1 MTQPTSP
8 APGTPAAPGAIADVL
23 PLSPLQEGLLFH
35 HALDGGETDVYGIQL
50 RVELLGRIDTERLRR
65 AASALLDRHPNL
77 RAGFL
82 HEELDQPVQFVPA
95 ETDLDWTHTDLT
107 KPVAGAGTGS
117 PNAGFV
123 PDTDSGS
130 PSAET
135 VLPNAEPVAGA
146 GTVPLTRESVMDG
159 GIGSPNAEPVSDAGT
174 GSPNA
179 GFVPDTDSVPLDAED
194 RVAEREFARGFDLSA
209 PPLIRFH
216 ALTTGPDRTVLV
228 ITAHHVLLDG
238 WSLPILARDLLRL
251 YEADGDGGAL
261 PAAPRYRN
269 HLAWLNGR
277 DHDSARK
284 AWAAALEG
292 LPGPTLLAPGRML
305 GAEEPGTGND
315 PSARTGSPESAAASV
330 ESRLGTT
337 ASQRLRALAA
347 DTGVTVNTVLQVTWA
362 LTLAVHTGREDVV
375 FGQPVSGRTPEL
387 PGAHETVGLFTNTL
401 PVRVRLDPA
410 EPLADL
416 LTRTRV
422 DQADLLDHQWT
433 GLAEVQRAAGH
444 GTLFDT
450 LLVVENYPLDEA
462 AARADHAGIRAG
474 DIRVRDATHYPATL
488 TVLPDDGPDLD
499 TVLRLDHLPGAVH
512 GAAARQ
518 LLDLFTRLLGQVC
531 ADPRRTPRELDLLTP
546 AQRTELASHN
556 GTAHPTTHSTLNA
569 LLAAAEREH
578 QDRPAVVTEDRELTY
593 RQLHDDA
600 ARLAGL
606 LREHGVGPESVVA
619 VALPRGADLVTA
631 FVAVVRAGGVL
642 LPLDLDHPPARL
654 ADMAERAGAVAV
666 VTTSGQ
672 RADLADLPAD
682 TARIELDAPET
693 RDRLAA
699 LPPLTWAQPHPDQLA
714 YTLFT
719 SGSTGRPKGVGVS
732 HRAITNRIEWTQ
744 AAYALTPEDR
754 VAQKTPVGF
763 DVSVWEFLWPL
774 AVGAAVVPARPDG
787 HRDPAYLV
795 GFLASQR
802 VTVCH
807 FVPAMLRLFL
817 DELPAGAGP
826 GRAPVTGSDLAS
838 AGRPDPASVPGSAT
852 GPLSA
857 SATTSDPVSATTS
870 DPEPVSASAGTSS
883 SGAVSTVISASAT
896 ASESAPVSALRLV
909 IASGEALGG
918 DLAHAFAAALPA
930 TRLENLYGPTEAAVD
945 VTSHPAAA
953 PGADPAPEHLPGGP
967 VPIGHPVW
975 NTTAHVLDHALRPV
989 PPEAVGELYL
999 GGVQL
1004 ARGYVGRPD
1013 LTASRFVADPSG
1025 PAGARLYRTGDLVR
1039 RRADG
1044 ALVYLGRSD
1053 DQVKINGVRVEPGEA
1068 EAVLRALN
1076 GVADAAVTVRTARS
1090 SGVTALA
1097 GYVVPAPR
1105 HTPDP
1110 DQLRAQLAT
1119 ALPPA
1124 LVPAT
1129 VAILDRLPLSVNGK
1143 LDRGA
1148 LPDPVPAAASGRPPA
1163 TEAELVL
1170 ASAVA
1175 DLLGVAGGPVP
1186 ADADFFTLGGDS
1198 VTSIRLVGRARA
1210 AGLELTVR
1218 DVFTH
1223 RTPERLAAHAARSAD
1238 QERSGPGSPDPADP
1252 GPEPAPA
1259 QGEEFADL
1267 LDAGDMDQLQQLWDS
1282 RD

>member
-35 HALDGGETDVYGIQL
+35 HALDGGEADVYGIQV

-95 ETDLDWTHTDLT
+95 DTDLDWTHTDLT
-107 KPVAGAGTGS
+107 KPVADGGMGS
-117 PNAGFV
+117 PNAEPVTDGGIGL
-123 PDTDSGS
+123 PDSGS
-130 PSAET
+130 VGDAGIGFPNAESGADAGAGS
-135 VLPNAEPVAGA
+135 PKAEPVAGA
-146 GTVPLTRESVMDG
+146 G
-159 GIGSPNAEPVSDAGT
+159 AE
-174 GSPNA
+174 SPNA
-179 GFVPDTDSVPLDAED
+179 GSVADTDPVPPDAED

-228 ITAHHVLLDG
+228 VTAHHVLLDG

-277 DHDSARK
+277 DHDAARK

-292 LPGPTLLAPGRML
+292 LPEPTLLAPGRVL
-305 GAEEPGTGND
+305 GAQEPGTGDD
-315 PSARTGSPESAAASV
+315 PSARTGSPEPAAASV
-330 ESRLGTT
+330 ESRLGT
-337 ASQRLRALAA
+337 ADSQRLRALAA

-362 LTLAVHTGREDVV
+362 LTLAAHTGREDVV
-375 FGQPVSGRTPEL
+375 FGQPVSGRPPEL
-387 PGAHETVGLFTNTL
+387 PGAHDTVGLFTNTL

-518 LLDLFTRLLGQVC
+518 LLDLFTHLLGQVC

-593 RQLHDDA
+593 RRLHEDA

-619 VALPRGADLVTA
+619 VALPRGADLVTV

-642 LPLDLDHPPARL
+642 LPLDLDHPSARL

-672 RADLADLPAD
+672 RASLADLPVD
-682 TARIELDAPET
+682 TARIELDAPDT

-699 LPPLTWAQPHPDQLA
+699 LPPLPWAQPHPDQLA

-744 AAYALTPEDR
+744 TAYALTPEDR

-817 DELPAGAGP
+817 DVLP
-826 GRAPVTGSDLAS
+826 AS
-838 AGRPDPASVPGSAT
+838 AGPDRASVTGPDPASAGPDPAPIPGSAR

-857 SATTSDPVSATTS
+857 SATTSVSASESAS
-870 DPEPVSASAGTSS
+870 DPEPFSASVGTSS
-883 SGAVSTVISASAT
+883 SASDPASVSALAT
-896 ASESAPVSALRLV
+896 TSSSTSSSALRLV

-918 DLAHAFAAALPA
+918 DLAHAFATALPA

-945 VTSHPAAA
+945 VTSHPAAV
-953 PGADPAPEHLPGGP
+953 PGADSAAEHLPGGP

-1068 EAVLRALN
+1068 ESVLRALN
-1076 GVADAAVTVRTARS
+1076 GVADAAVTVRTARG
-1090 SGVTALA
+1090 SGATALA
-1097 GYVVPAPR
+1097 GYVVPVPG

-1129 VAILDRLPLSVNGK
+1129 VTVLDRLPLSVNGK

-1148 LPDPVPAAASGRPPA
+1148 LPEPVPAAASGRPPA

-1238 QERSGPGSPDPADP
+1238 QERSGPGSPDPAEP
-1252 GPEPAPA
+1252 EPEPAPA
-1259 QGEEFADL
+1259 RGEEFADL